1 MAFTLHRIAPF
12 IPSATDVDQW
22 ADICV
27 SADQCAAICATAA
40 VPAKKRGRPRGPS
53 SQRKPIPLPDGDML
67 TPLISLFSES
77 TGLHPKTLQRLRHKL
92 PCVDIGGVCYV
103 RDAAARAIL
112 QRPQSRAAAGSGNR
126 ILAVLTETA
135 AGLHMQPFG
144 QINKR

>member
-1 MAFTLHRIAPF
+1 MAFTFHRIAPF

-27 SADQCAAICATAA
+27 SADQWADICATAA

-67 TPLISLFSES
+67 TPLFSLFSES

-112 QRPQSRAAAGSGNR
+112 AAPAKPRRGR
-126 ILAVLTETA
+126 L
-135 AGLHMQPFG
+135 
-144 QINKR
+144 R

>member
-27 SADQCAAICATAA
+27 SADQWAAICATAA

-67 TPLISLFSES
+67 TPLFSLFSES
-77 TGLHPKTLQRLRHKL
+77 AL
-92 PCVDIGGVCYV
+92 P
-103 RDAAARAIL
+103 R
-112 QRPQSRAAAGSGNR
+112 QPQSIYECPEG
-126 ILAVLTETA
+126 
-135 AGLHMQPFG
+135 
-144 QINKR
+144 